1 MALNLTPI
9 KAGKGQRTP
18 LEEIDA
24 ELAETIE
31 EAYAFCQTD
40 PQRLQTP
47 EFASKEDAEDWLS
60 EARAYAY
67 QREAGRVIVAGN
79 PATGTTKGTYVVRF
93 RVEEYVKPATDA
105 A

>member
-9 KAGKGQRTP
+9 KAGKGSRTP
-18 LEEIDA
+18 LAEIDP
-24 ELAETIE
+24 EVSSTVE
-31 EAYAFCQTD
+31 EAYEFCQAD
-40 PQRLQTP
+40 SQRLQTP
-47 EFASKEDAEDWLS
+47 EFASKEDAEDWLT

-93 RVEEYVKPATDA
+93 RVETYVKPATDA